1 MKSLKILLFL
11 SSISFLWSCS
21 WVQYFMVI
29 NESNEPIEVSYRLT
43 EPEKTFAIFE
53 NKPTAYELKKPGQI
67 NWDKKLELTDL
78 DASFETV
85 KLQLSANT
93 ALIFG
98 YLHND
103 KYTSYNQN
111 FINGRSFNLAEMA
124 IKTSKETTT
133 IKPETFDNYFNEQ
146 KGNVVWV
153 EK

>member
-11 SSISFLWSCS
+11 VSISFLWSCS
-21 WVQYFMVI
+21 WVQYFMII
-29 NESNEPIEVSYRLT
+29 NESNQPIEVSYKLVP
-43 EPEKTFAIFE
+43 PEKTFAIFE
-53 NKPTAYELKKPGQI
+53 NNPTAYELKKPGQI
-67 NWDKKLELTDL
+67 NWDKKLDLTDL
-78 DASFETV
+78 DTTFETV
-85 KLQLSANT
+85 KLQLPANT

-103 KYTSYNQN
+103 KYTSYNQY
-111 FINGRSFNLAEMA
+111 FINGRSFNLAEMT

-133 IKPETFDNYFNEQ
+133 IKPKTFDNYFKEQ

>member
-1 MKSLKILLFL
+1 MKLLKILLFL
-11 SSISFLWSCS
+11 FSINFLWSCS

-29 NESNEPIEVSYRLT
+29 NESNEPIEVSYTLT

-53 NKPTAYELKKPGQI
+53 NNPTAYELKKPRQI

-78 DASFETV
+78 ETSYETV
-85 KLQLSANT
+85 KIQLPANT

-111 FINGRSFNLAEMA
+111 FINGRSFNLSEMS
-124 IKTSKETTT
+124 IKTSKETTA
-133 IKPETFDNYFNEQ
+133 IKPETFDNYFKEQ
-146 KGNVVWV
+146 NRNVVWV
-153 EK
+153 GK

>member
-11 SSISFLWSCS
+11 FSISFLWSCS

-29 NESNEPIEVSYRLT
+29 NESNQPFEVSYRLT
-43 EPEKTFAIFE
+43 APEKTFAIFE

-78 DASFETV
+78 DTSFETV
-85 KLQLSANT
+85 KLQLPANT

-103 KYTSYNQN
+103 KYTSTNQY
-111 FINGRSFNLAEMA
+111 FINGRSFNLVEMT
-124 IKTSKETTT
+124 ISTSTKSTSVT
-133 IKPETFDNYFNEQ
+133 PENFDAHFKKQN
-146 KGNVVWV
+146 GSIVWV
-153 EK
+153 ES